1 MAAHIDRREFLRLA
15 GLGGV
20 VFAPRPAMSFRTW
33 QVLLLAT
40 ASLVGLLAILGTS
53 THLMAQET
61 EPAIQIQAKRFEF
74 TPTQIVLKRGVP
86 VILELTSLDVVHGF
100 NVPGLGI
107 RADVLPGQTTR
118 VRLVPDKVGRF
129 DYRCDH
135 FCGLGHWKVKGTI
148 VVED

>member
-1 MAAHIDRREFLRLA
+1 MSLFASLIRHKTQSWLA
-15 GLGGV
+15 
-20 VFAPRPAMSFRTW
+20 PQPAMSLRTW

-40 ASLVGLLAILGTS
+40 ASLVGLLAVFGTS
-53 THLMAQET
+53 THLMAQQTET
-61 EPAIQIQAKRFEF
+61 AMPIQAKRFEF

-135 FCGLGHWKVKGTI
+135 FCGLGHWKVRGTI

>member
-1 MAAHIDRREFLRLA
+1 
-15 GLGGV
+15 
-20 VFAPRPAMSFRTW
+20 MSLRTW
-33 QVLLLAT
+33 QALLLAT
-40 ASLVGLLAILGTS
+40 ASFVGLLAALGTS
-53 THLMAQET
+53 AYLMAQQT
-61 EPAIQIQAKRFEF
+61 EAVIAIQVKRFEF

-100 NVPGLGI
+100 NVPGLNI
-107 RADVLPGQTTR
+107 RTDVVPGQATQ

-148 VVED
+148 VVQD

>member
-1 MAAHIDRREFLRLA
+1 MNLFTPLIRHKAQSW
-15 GLGGV
+15 V
-20 VFAPRPAMSFRTW
+20 APKTATW
-33 QVLLLAT
+33 QVLLLT
-40 ASLVGLLAILGTS
+40 AAAVAGLLAALGTS
-53 THLMAQET
+53 ARLMAQQT
-61 EPAIQIQAKRFEF
+61 EPVIPIQVKRFEF

-100 NVPGLGI
+100 NVPGLNI
-107 RADVLPGQTTR
+107 RADVVPGQATQ

-148 VVED
+148 VVQG

>member
-1 MAAHIDRREFLRLA
+1 MNLFTPLIRHKAQSWL
-15 GLGGV
+15 
-20 VFAPRPAMSFRTW
+20 APRPTMSLGTW
-33 QVLLLAT
+33 QVLLLVT
-40 ASLVGLLAILGTS
+40 ALLVGLLAVLGTS
-53 THLMAQET
+53 THLMAQQT
-61 EPAIQIQAKRFEF
+61 EPAIPIQIKRFEF

-100 NVPGLGI
+100 NAPGLGI
-107 RADVLPGQTTR
+107 RADVVPGQVTQ

-148 VVED
+148 VVQD